1 MGGRHATLGE
11 GGPDKIG
18 AAENAAIA
26 RAEMDAVQRGD
37 IEGVMDL
44 YADDVVLEYPGRN
57 VLSGTYTGK
66 DAVRG
71 WFTGMA
77 AAVGPGTKISRTLR
91 DIVASDTHAI
101 QLVSIDASKDGK
113 ITHWNSAI
121 ALYIRNGKISVVR
134 ILIDDPYVV
143 DELLA

>member
-1 MGGRHATLGE
+1 MGRRHATGGA
-11 GGPDKIG
+11 GGPEIG
-18 AAENAAIA
+18 AAENAAIG

-77 AAVGPGTKISRTLR
+77 EAVGPETKISRTLR
-91 DIVASDTHAI
+91 DVVVSDNHAI
-101 QLVSIDASKDGK
+101 QLVSVEASKDGK
-113 ITHWNSAI
+113 SAHW
-121 ALYIRNGKISVVR
+121 
-134 ILIDDPYVV
+134 
-143 DELLA
+143 